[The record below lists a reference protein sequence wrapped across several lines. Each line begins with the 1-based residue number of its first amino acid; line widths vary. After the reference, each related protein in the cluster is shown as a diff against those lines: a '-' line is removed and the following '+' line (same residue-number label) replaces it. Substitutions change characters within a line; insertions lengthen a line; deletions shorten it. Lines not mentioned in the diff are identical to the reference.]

1 MSSDSC
7 QLGQAFAALCRVIW
21 VILSSQTAQASN
33 VDLTPVWGQWGCS
46 VSPGNASHRV
56 LMAAEMCTW
65 EGSPG
70 RLADRR
76 ALRSPELTWRCWQL
90 WEVTGRF
97 GVTTGAKL
105 GSLERDV

>member
-1 MSSDSC
+1 
-7 QLGQAFAALCRVIW
+7 
-21 VILSSQTAQASN
+21 
-33 VDLTPVWGQWGCS
+33 
-46 VSPGNASHRV
+46 
-56 LMAAEMCTW
+56 MAAEMCTW

-76 ALRSPELTWRCWQL
+76 ALRSPELTWQCWQL